1 MDDLFSKTVC
11 GVPVVVILFI
21 LAAMGLAAF
30 IGYWQRQRT
39 SRKWSRLA
47 TRTGLTLEGGS
58 WLVKPRLHGEYRRH
72 SLELTTYTESSG
84 TPGDSS
90 SATFTLIT
98 LYLSNNSKM
107 LAISPAGVTGAI
119 SKALGMQD
127 VEIGNEA
134 FDKRFTIKSQPP
146 EFAGELLGSDT
157 MLCDRIAGLRKSGWF
172 ELRVEGSQMTYR
184 ERGTETNPD
193 RLEAIFNTLSD
204 LADKIEVR
212 GKRL

>member
-1 MDDLFSKTVC
+1 MDDLFSNTVC

-30 IGYWQRQRT
+30 IGYWQRQGT
-39 SRKWSRLA
+39 SRKWSQLA
-47 TRTGLTLEGGS
+47 ARTGLTLEGGS

-72 SLELTTYTESSG
+72 TLELTTYTESSG

-90 SATFTLIT
+90 SATYTLIT
-98 LYLSNNSKM
+98 LYLTNNSKM
-107 LAISPAGVTGAI
+107 LAISPSGLTGAI

-127 VEIGNEA
+127 VQIGNEA

-146 EFAGELLGSDT
+146 EFAGELLGGDT
-157 MLCDRIAGLRKSGWF
+157 MLCDSIAGLRKSGWF

-184 ERGTETNPD
+184 ESGRETNLD
-193 RLEAIFNTLSD
+193 RLEAIFNTLCD
-204 LADKIEVR
+204 LADRVDEH
-212 GKRL
+212 GK